1 MKKTMVLAKKNITI
15 ASLSKMTSERK
26 LLGHKCN
33 KWLNRVEHKWADF
46 SLHKTCHSELWSRKQ
61 KLMTTMQLWKKASHW
76 SRTYFPMPKTA
87 KYPPYPSTAKYPVW
101 AQYSPVQP
109 SAAQH
114 SLGAP
119 LQPNAAG
126 KFPASLERFQPVWKV
141 SSQSEKFPTRL
152 ESFQTVWQVSSYHGK
167 FPDREKSFHTDW
179 KVSEQ
184 SRNIPHS
191 LGSFHRVW
199 KVRGKGGGGQSP

>member
-1 MKKTMVLAKKNITI
+1 MVEQSGAQVGWLLFTQNLPLWTLKQETETDDNHATMKE
-15 ASLSKMTSERK
+15 S
-26 LLGHKCN
+26 
-33 KWLNRVEHKWADF
+33 F
-46 SLHKTCHSELWSRKQ
+46 SLVRNILSQAKPNTS
-61 KLMTTMQLWKKASHW
+61 
-76 SRTYFPMPKTA
+76 

-152 ESFQTVWQVSSYHGK
+152 ESFQSVASFQLSWKVSRQREKFPHRLESFRTVSKYSTQSGK
-167 FPDREKSFHTDW
+167 FPQSLESKGNGGWGSVPLALT
-179 KVSEQ
+179 VSKWQ
-184 SRNIPHS
+184 GFS
-191 LGSFHRVW
+191 
-199 KVRGKGGGGQSP
+199 

>member
-1 MKKTMVLAKKNITI
+1 M
-15 ASLSKMTSERK
+15 
-26 LLGHKCN
+26 
-33 KWLNRVEHKWADF
+33 EHKWADF

-61 KLMTTMQLWKKASHW
+61 KLMTTMQPWKKASHW

-152 ESFQTVWQVSSYHGK
+152 ESFQSVASFQLSWKVSRQREKFPHRLESFRTVSKYSTQSGK
-167 FPDREKSFHTDW
+167 FPQSLETKGNGGWGSVPLALT
-179 KVSEQ
+179 VSKWQ
-184 SRNIPHS
+184 GFS
-191 LGSFHRVW
+191 
-199 KVRGKGGGGQSP
+199 